1 MTETT
6 VKTKKEK
13 EIVDITEKIEEIIE
27 KQEKNEGLIYLFALH
42 TTCALTTADL
52 DPGAEEDF
60 LTAFEKITPKAK
72 YIHPHNPEHFPDHF
86 LSSLVGTHLLLPFKN
101 KKLIL
106 GIWQRI
112 ILIEFDGPRERK
124 VVIKVIQ
131 KY

>member
-1 MTETT
+1 MNEIII
-6 VKTKKEK
+6 KTKQQK
-13 EIVDITEKIEEIIE
+13 EIIDITEKVEEIIE
-27 KQEKNEGLIYLFALH
+27 RQEKDEGLIYLFALH

-72 YIHPHNPEHFPDHF
+72 YIHPHNSEHFPDHF

-112 ILIEFDGPRERK
+112 ILIEFNGPRERRI
-124 VVIKVIQ
+124 VIKII
-131 KY
+131 